1 MQTPAPSQVGWR
13 YRRCRRRK
21 PGRPVRT
28 HVGEQQSPAI
38 VFAVIALLGR
48 IEVRDDRLRTA
59 LQRDEQVK
67 RIALLL
73 PAGPHARR
81 EAAPILLTAQAS
93 GTRAG
98 AQSRQ
103 PCEVVSMKGC
113 PPPRYGSQRTGLP
126 GDARRDARLRH
137 DSRAYAAGVETVLG
151 GGGKRG
157 PETELADDALVM
169 EIRAALAA
177 WSVPRRVASHGARLL
192 PRRESTEECF
202 ERVGVD
208 GLDEVVVEPD
218 CEGALLVLL
227 APVAG
232 QRDQGD
238 GRETELLAHPAR
250 DLVPVD
256 SREPDVEE
264 DDVEPVS
271 ARGLERRE
279 PVMHDPDVV
288 SEQVEDHAEAIGH
301 IDVVLHHEHTCPA
314 GENGVGRRSW
324 LVPGGRQSPYLRTL
338 RGVGE

>member
-1 MQTPAPSQVGWR
+1 MSDAGDAPPPPLGPRTAATQVSAVVQAFRSSHGTISRSPTTVQTPAPSQVGWR

-137 DSRAYAAGVETVLG
+137 DSRAYAAGAETVLG

-157 PETELADDALVM
+157 PETELADDAFG
-169 EIRAALAA
+169 
-177 WSVPRRVASHGARLL
+177 HG
-192 PRRESTEECF
+192 
-202 ERVGVD
+202 
-208 GLDEVVVEPD
+208 
-218 CEGALLVLL
+218 
-227 APVAG
+227 
-232 QRDQGD
+232 
-238 GRETELLAHPAR
+238 
-250 DLVPVD
+250 D
-256 SREPDVEE
+256 SRR
-264 DDVEPVS
+264 
-271 ARGLERRE
+271 ARG
-279 PVMHDPDVV
+279 VV
-288 SEQVEDHAEAIGH
+288 RSTARGITRCAPP
-301 IDVVLHHEHTCPA
+301 PA
-314 GENGVGRRSW
+314 PRVD
-324 LVPGGRQSPYLRTL
+324 
-338 RGVGE
+338 RGVLRARRGRWA